1 MPEAVS
7 SCDSLPGKLSGGTP
21 GSMVDIS
28 SPSHSDLT
36 DSSHFLSL
44 SLDEA
49 RMASAIFPHFLDVSA
64 SGDCIPFGLICL
76 AEQ

>member
-1 MPEAVS
+1 M
-7 SCDSLPGKLSGGTP
+7 
-21 GSMVDIS
+21 DIS

-64 SGDCIPFGLICL
+64 SGDCTPYGRICL